1 MSVQDDER
9 ERELV
14 RMFNLEWDAT
24 HQRAGVPSR
33 ARGCWHCSGFDRSTS
48 RSAGLR

>member
-14 RMFNLEWDAT
+14 RMFNLDWDPADE
-24 HQRAGVPSR
+24 RGPSP
-33 ARGCWHCSGFDRSTS
+33 D
-48 RSAGLR
+48 